1 VRVAGSE
8 TGESVEMARDDNDR
22 ESGEADD
29 TDPEE
34 DVVMRDETVLQEEQK
49 NAVMIAMMDHN
60 DDQAEKR
67 MEDEMEA
74 AAIELEDLFALMQ
87 VCLQIP
93 LGLISHICG
102 S

>member
-8 TGESVEMARDDNDR
+8 TGESVEMARDGNDH

-34 DVVMRDETVLQEEQK
+34 DVVMGDETVLQEEQK

-60 DDQAEKR
+60 DQAEKR

>member
-8 TGESVEMARDDNDR
+8 TGESVEMARDDNDH
-22 ESGEADD
+22 ESGGADD

-34 DVVMRDETVLQEEQK
+34 DVVMGDETVLQEEQK

-60 DDQAEKR
+60 DQAEKR

-93 LGLISHICG
+93 LCLISHICA